1 MYSQI
6 MKSQKPEK
14 VQISFFLPRELDE
27 QWRNFVHQKYG
38 LYHRGLMTTAYEKAI
53 KQLIATEGKQ

>member
-1 MYSQI
+1 MYSQALKPQ
-6 MKSQKPEK
+6 KSEK

-38 LYHRGLMTTAYEKAI
+38 LYHRGLMTTAYEEAI
-53 KQLIATEGKQ
+53 RQFIETEGKQ